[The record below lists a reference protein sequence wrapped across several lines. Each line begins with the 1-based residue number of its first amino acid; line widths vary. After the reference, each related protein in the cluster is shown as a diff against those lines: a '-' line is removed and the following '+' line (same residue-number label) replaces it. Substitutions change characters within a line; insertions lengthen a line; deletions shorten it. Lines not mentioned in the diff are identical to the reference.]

1 MKHSAFLGYNQELC
15 FAESPVSCKSHASP
29 WDQHTNHQHNT
40 ETYADI
46 LSKNIIKAWVGWTS
60 INLGNSRPRREQA
73 WNVLFSFLLL
83 TLREQQNIRIEA
95 KQLQFQ
101 TILSLTPALV
111 TCEWTLLIFLH
122 SCCLGH
128 FLPSIL
134 PTLSYVLWTQET
146 LKNLFYHRIS
156 VKDRYFGFNSSLTSM
171 ISMFDGF

>member
-1 MKHSAFLGYNQELC
+1 MKHSTFLGYNQELC

-46 LSKNIIKAWVGWTS
+46 LSKNIINTRLDLDQFRQQPPTS
-60 INLGNSRPRREQA
+60 GTGLKCIIF
-73 WNVLFSFLLL
+73 FSFLLL

>member
-1 MKHSAFLGYNQELC
+1 MI
-15 FAESPVSCKSHASP
+15 KSFVLPRALWAASP
-29 WDQHTNHQHNT
+29 TRARETSIPTINT
-40 ETYADI
+40 TLKLMQTSCQKISLI
-46 LSKNIIKAWVGWTS
+46 LGWTS

-83 TLREQQNIRIEA
+83 ILREQQNIRIEA